1 MPFHAICIT
10 TFIEKKA
17 RRRGR
22 IQKVGVRP
30 LHNTMR
36 CAQRKSSLF
45 NESTFA
51 PPPALLMGSW
61 SHQRSRPRKTSI
73 LAPRL
78 RHEHGFWV
86 FDQAA
91 SGFASGPGY
100 PLAQDFKRHDMDDG
114 ILDCCPERR
123 APSLRS
129 RRASKVDRQEV
140 RYTSYV
146 VRNCPRRLF
155 SLTGQPIHV
164 LEAATEEVMT
174 QATLVVS
181 FLRTVELRWRLF
193 GETCKPICHEGA
205 QEEPIDPVRK
215 LLGIPLL
222 G

>member
-1 MPFHAICIT
+1 MSTAF
-10 TFIEKKA
+10 
-17 RRRGR
+17 G
-22 IQKVGVRP
+22 
-30 LHNTMR
+30 
-36 CAQRKSSLF
+36 SL
-45 NESTFA
+45 TK
-51 PPPALLMGSW
+51 PPPDLPPVPGTPSLRTSNDMTWMMGYWTAALNGES
-61 SHQRSRPRKTSI
+61 S
-73 LAPRL
+73 
-78 RHEHGFWV
+78 
-86 FDQAA
+86 
-91 SGFASGPGY
+91 
-100 PLAQDFKRHDMDDG
+100 
-114 ILDCCPERR
+114 
-123 APSLRS
+123 SLRS

-140 RYTSYV
+140 WHTSYV